1 MATATTA
8 SMAATAS
15 DAAAAAAGAVNPST
29 RHKCPAAATVNGRSV
44 DRQPPPVSR
53 CQCVGHTWRMINVSA
68 TSLMLLNTHK

>member
-8 SMAATAS
+8 SMAATAA
-15 DAAAAAAGAVNPST
+15 DAAAAAGAVNPST

-44 DRQPPPVSR
+44 DRQTPPVSG

>member
-8 SMAATAS
+8 SMAATAADA
-15 DAAAAAAGAVNPST
+15 DAAAAVNPST

-44 DRQPPPVSR
+44 DRQTPPVSR
-53 CQCVGHTWRMINVSA
+53 CQCVGRTWRMINVSA